1 MIMHNNLSN
10 KLLIKVYK
18 GSHLKQSKLEITLS
32 QRTKL
37 FSLKMHLKIFCQTF
51 SKKNLSRQKKRPLTK
66 NFELEV
72 GGGRTEKKIRG
83 HISKRG
89 PLWSQH
95 IWSVPG
101 PLCLESI

>member
-37 FSLKMHLKIFCQTF
+37 FSLKMHLNIFCQTF
-51 SKKNLSRQKKRPLTK
+51 LRKISQDKRK
-66 NFELEV
+66 D
-72 GGGRTEKKIRG
+72 
-83 HISKRG
+83 H
-89 PLWSQH
+89 
-95 IWSVPG
+95 
-101 PLCLESI
+101 